1 MKKLITFI
9 LLVVSASALAVQ
21 VEFVG
26 PCSEKPLYSVKTQ
39 ATKAK
44 DVGTLTVEVLDKAQ
58 IQYQGVPQGFN
69 QIFNSP
75 LGLDALEIL
84 SDEEMLSYGWCFE
97 VDGKVTEDYADQISL
112 KGVKKIQWFFGYAH
126 YVRGEWKS
134 FCQKAYLRRS
144 EFLCGK

>member
-1 MKKLITFI
+1 MKFMLCIF
-9 LLVVSASALAVQ
+9 LVSFNAMAVQ
-21 VEFVG
+21 MEFVG
-26 PCSEKPLYSVKTQ
+26 PCSEKPLYSVNISSRT
-39 ATKAK
+39 AK
-44 DVGTLTVEVLDKAQ
+44 EVGTLTIEALDRAK

-97 VDGKVTEDYADQISL
+97 VDGKVTEDFADQISL
-112 KGVKKIQWFFGYAH
+112 KGVKKIQWFFGFAH
-126 YVRGEWKS
+126 YVKGEWKS

-144 EFLCGK
+144 EFLCGN

>member
-1 MKKLITFI
+1 MKKLTALF
-9 LLVVSASALAVQ
+9 LLLVSASAPAVQ

-26 PCSEKPLYSVKTQ
+26 PCSEKPLFSVKTLT
-39 ATKAK
+39 TKAQ
-44 DVGTLTVEVLDKAQ
+44 DVGTLTIEVLDKAK

-97 VDGKVTEDYADQISL
+97 VDGKVTEDFADQISL

-134 FCQKAYLRRS
+134 FC
-144 EFLCGK
+144 